1 MKFFKPASKEF
12 NNPSWIRFGNHNHNH
27 IFLLKQVIYGCNT
40 ADVDL
45 LSTTNI
51 PFFVEKK
58 YNFYNL

>member
-1 MKFFKPASKEF
+1 MNLRIEFFAVHSA
-12 NNPSWIRFGNHNHNH
+12 I
-27 IFLLKQVIYGCNT
+27 IIIIYILLKQVLYGCNT

-51 PFFVEKK
+51 LFFVEKK

>member
-1 MKFFKPASKEF
+1 MAEDVRICLVIVNGKIFIHSF
-12 NNPSWIRFGNHNHNH
+12 IY
-27 IFLLKQVIYGCNT
+27 IFLLKQVVYGCNT

-51 PFFVEKK
+51 LVFVEKK